1 MANKYGKERFVPA
14 ETHFLDYEGMKMQEQ
29 KEQKEKAKASED
41 LLKIVFPYKCET
53 WKFYLK

>member
-41 LLKIVFPYKCET
+41 LLKIMFPYKCET
-53 WKFYLK
+53 